1 MTASINNPNAQKS
14 KKLGTVRIAP
24 GVLATIVHSATLDVP
39 GVLRMGDLPSTSPSL
54 SRIFSRD
61 HGDGVKIEV
70 RESKVYAE
78 LYIIVSK
85 DANIAQVGKQ
95 VQGDVSAAIRKI
107 VGMPVEQIN
116 VYIQNVE

>member
-1 MTASINNPNAQKS
+1 MMTADGQQTET

-24 GVLATIVHSATLDVP
+24 GVLATIVHAATL
-39 GVLRMGDLPSTSPSL
+39 GVDGVIRMGDNIPSPGL

-61 HGDGVKIEV
+61 ENAGVKIEV
-70 RESKVYAE
+70 RDSKVYAD
-78 LYIIVSK
+78 LYIIVDK
-85 DANIAQVGKQ
+85 NANIAEVGKQ
-95 VQGDVSAAIRKI
+95 VQGDVSKAIRHM

>member
-1 MTASINNPNAQKS
+1 MTANGQEN

-24 GVLATIVHSATLDVP
+24 GVLVTIVQSSTLAVD
-39 GVLRMGDLPSTSPSL
+39 GVIRMGDTSNSASL

-61 HGDGVKIEV
+61 ENGGVKIEV
-70 RESKVYAE
+70 VDGKVRAD
-78 LYIIVSK
+78 LYIIVDK
-85 DANIAQVGKQ
+85 AANMAQVGKQ
-95 VQGDVSAAIRKI
+95 VQADVSRAIRLM

>member
-1 MTASINNPNAQKS
+1 MTANGQEN

-24 GVLATIVHSATLDVP
+24 GVLVTIVQSSTLAVE
-39 GVLRMGDLPSTSPSL
+39 GVIRMGDTSSASL

-61 HGDGVKIEV
+61 ENGGVKIEV
-70 RESKVYAE
+70 VDGKVRAD
-78 LYIIVSK
+78 LYIIVDK
-85 DANIAQVGKQ
+85 DANMAQVGKQ
-95 VQGDVSAAIRKI
+95 VQADVSRAIRLM